1 MLRIE
6 KSKQLNFHSQLYQ
19 NIPEKHILKLINSAI
34 SFEFVNELLA
44 DSYSKNLGRPGK
56 EPEMMIKIMLIQ
68 RLYGLSNED
77 VMEEIAVNLA
87 FMWYIGI
94 NPGDPIPDQ
103 SLIPKFV
110 KLRLKDMTLDDVLTE
125 VVRQCFERGII
136 EPGGGTIID
145 ATHIHANTVKKI
157 PERVMKHLIK
167 KIFKAMGEEE
177 AEIPDYTQIEDH
189 NESKQVM
196 KEYLEAVMDTADERA
211 EKEVELAKD
220 VLESPLFIEQKG
232 IRSLVD
238 MEARVGYKTKT
249 DSFFGYKMEYMMTTS
264 GLITAV
270 GVHDGA
276 YVDGEDFD
284 RLYELTQKCG
294 IDVEALF
301 GDKAYFKK
309 EILDKLRKADAKA
322 YIPVSHSAYRID
334 ESLFSYNKDSDQ
346 WVCVRGNR
354 TVSRKTRTMKKKD
367 RADFT
372 YHEYTFNREECAG
385 CPLRDECIKKARG
398 KAKKL
403 QVGAN
408 AAEYYE
414 HSQWAK
420 TDEFIEEF
428 IEEYKKRA
436 PIEGKNGEMK
446 CFHGLDRAYGFN
458 LGSVTVQAKL
468 TAIAVNLKKIATALA
483 AKDTEPIVEET
494 GIIAPKSQETGE
506 TAVEDSSVLT
516 ILLFYFTFFADLDSI
531 FASISKSDAV
541 LP

>member
-1 MLRIE
+1 MLRIDNG
-6 KSKQLNFHSQLYQ
+6 KQLNFHSQLYQ
-19 NIPEKHILKLINSAI
+19 NIPEKHILKLIDSAI
-34 SFEFVNELLA
+34 SFEFVNELLSG
-44 DSYSKNLGRPGK
+44 SYCKNFGRPAK
-56 EPEMMIKIMLIQ
+56 EPEMMIKILLIKS
-68 RLYGLSNED
+68 LYGLSNENI
-77 VMEEIAVNLA
+77 MKEIAVNLA

-136 EPGGGTIID
+136 EPSGGTIID
-145 ATHIHANTVKKI
+145 AMHIQANTTKKV
-157 PERVMKHLIK
+157 PERIMKHLIK
-167 KIFKAMGEEE
+167 KIFKAMGETEV
-177 AEIPDYTQIEDH
+177 EIPDYTQIEDH

-196 KEYLEAVMDTADERA
+196 KECLETVMETADERA
-211 EKEVELAKD
+211 ENEVALARE
-220 VLESPLFIEQKG
+220 VLASPLFIEQKG

-238 MEARVGYKTKT
+238 TDARVGYKTKT
-249 DSFFGYKMEYMMTTS
+249 DSFFGYKMEYIMTTS

-270 GVHDGA
+270 DVHDGA
-276 YVDGEDFD
+276 YMDGEDFD
-284 RLYELTQKCG
+284 RLYEITKKCG

-309 EILDKLRKADAKA
+309 AILDKLSEDGAKA
-322 YIPVSHSAYRID
+322 FIPVSHSAYRID
-334 ESLFSYNKDSDQ
+334 EDLYSYNKDSDQ

-354 TVSRKTRTMKKKD
+354 TVSRKTVKSNRKD
-367 RADFT
+367 RGET
-372 YHEYTFNREECAG
+372 TNYKYTFDKAECAG
-385 CPLRDECIKKARG
+385 CPLREECIKKAG
-398 KAKKL
+398 TKAKIL
-403 QVGAN
+403 MVGTN
-408 AAEYYE
+408 TAEYYE

-420 TDEFIEEF
+420 TDEF

-446 CFHGLDRAYGFN
+446 CFHGLDRAYGFG

-468 TAIAVNLKKIATALA
+468 TAIAVNLKKIANALA
-483 AKDTEPIVEET
+483 TEDTEPIVGGV

-506 TAVEDSSVLT
+506 TTVEDASVLP
-516 ILLFYFTFFADLDSI
+516 IFLFYFTFFSDSDSI
-531 FASISKSDAV
+531 FALISISDAV

>member
-6 KSKQLNFHSQLYQ
+6 AHKQLNFHSQLYQ
-19 NIPEKHILKLINSAI
+19 NIPEKHILKLIDSAI

-44 DSYSKNLGRPGK
+44 GSYCKNFGRPAK
-56 EPEMMIKIMLIQ
+56 EPEMTIKILLIQ

-77 VMEEIAVNLA
+77 VMKEIAVNLA

-110 KLRLKDMTLDDVLTE
+110 KLRLKEMTLDDVLTE

-145 ATHIHANTVKKI
+145 ATHIHANTVKKV
-157 PERVMKHLIK
+157 PERIMKHLAK
-167 KIFKAMGEEE
+167 KIFKAMGETG

-189 NESKQVM
+189 DEAKQVM
-196 KEYLEAVMDTADERA
+196 KEYLETVMDTADERA

-249 DSFFGYKMEYMMTTS
+249 DSFFGYKMEYIMTTS

-276 YVDGEDFD
+276 YVDGMDFD
-284 RLYELTQKCG
+284 RLYELTLKCG

-309 EILDKLRKADAKA
+309 SILDKLGGDGAKA
-322 YIPVSHSAYRID
+322 FIPVSHSTYRID
-334 ESLFSYNKDSDQ
+334 EDLYSYNKDSDQ
-346 WVCVRGNR
+346 WVCIRGNR
-354 TVSRKTRTMKKKD
+354 TVAKKTKTSNRKDGGK
-367 RADFT
+367 
-372 YHEYTFNREECAG
+372 TFYQYIFAKEECEG
-385 CPLRDECIKKARG
+385 CPLRGECIKKAKG
-398 KAKKL
+398 KAKRL
-403 QVGAN
+403 DVGLN

-420 TDEFIEEF
+420 TSEF

-446 CFHGLDRAYGFN
+446 CFHGLDRAYGFD
-458 LGSVTVQAKL
+458 LGSVNVQAKL

-483 AKDTEPIVEET
+483 ADDTEPIIDGL
-494 GIIAPKSQETGE
+494 GIPVPEAQKVGE
-506 TAVEDSSVLT
+506 MQAGDASVSAKNTL
-516 ILLFYFTFFADLDSI
+516 YFVVFPEFAFI
-531 FASISKSDAV
+531 FALAQNFV
-541 LP
+541 GAFQ